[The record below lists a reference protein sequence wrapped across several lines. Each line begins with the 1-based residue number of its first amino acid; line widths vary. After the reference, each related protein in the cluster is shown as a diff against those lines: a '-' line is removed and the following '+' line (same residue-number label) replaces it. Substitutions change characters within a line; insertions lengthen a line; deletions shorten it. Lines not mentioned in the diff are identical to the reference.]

1 MKTFLAFAATAA
13 FAVASVAA
21 QPASAHVATLSG
33 AYDDTSHG
41 EPYDTIEL
49 FFNNTSAFAF
59 TGVTLTLDGYQP
71 GSSSYLLVQ
80 SRSIPD
86 IAASGTSE
94 YVWTEATAAGN
105 LFSYDYD
112 DSNGVFFNKV
122 GNFRVT
128 FTATWDGL
136 PIFSVFSPTSN
147 VTGGFVGFEGLD
159 PSGYSET
166 VWDAHTGTP
175 GGILAYIDVGTP
187 GVPEPAVWALMLGG
201 FGLVGATLRRTRRS
215 AVTA

>member
-1 MKTFLAFAATAA
+1 MKSLLAFAATAA

-21 QPASAHVATLSG
+21 LPASAHVATISG

-71 GSSSYLLVQ
+71 GSSSYGLVQ

-86 IAASGTSE
+86 IAAGGTSE
-94 YVWTEATAAGN
+94 YVWTEPTVAGN

-112 DSNGVFFNKV
+112 DSNGVYYNLV

-136 PIFSVFSPTSN
+136 SIFSVFSHTSN
-147 VTGGFVGFEGLD
+147 VTGGFVPFEGLD
-159 PSGYSET
+159 PLGYAET
-166 VWDAHTGTP
+166 VYDDHSGTP
-175 GGILAYIDVGTP
+175 GGVLAYIDVGKP
-187 GVPEPAVWALMLGG
+187 GVPEPAAWALMLAG
-201 FGLVGATLRRTRRS
+201 FGLVGATLRSGRRT
-215 AVTA
+215 AATA